1 VSVVESP
8 VPTSGRAGPD
18 DDVALRDATAI
29 ADRVRADE
37 AAADAARAR
46 YAVEP
51 LLPIAAPSN
60 VARYLQTHERLLV
73 VRTSVLIELP
83 LEGPGAGRQMR
94 GDLCLTD
101 RRLLVVDDRLVATV
115 DLGDIVEIGVVG
127 DRTMQLSTS
136 TGRGLAIDLDRPR
149 LFRVEIRAAGDR
161 LAFADGTGRQVESR

>member
-1 VSVVESP
+1 MESP
-8 VPTSGRAGPD
+8 APASGRAGSDD

-51 LLPIAAPSN
+51 LHPIAPPST
-60 VARYLQTHERLLV
+60 VARHLQTGERLLV
-73 VRTSVLIELP
+73 VRSSVLVELP
-83 LEGPGAGRQMR
+83 LESPGAGRQLK

-101 RRLLVVDDRLVATV
+101 RRLLVVDERLVQTV
-115 DLGDIVEIGVVG
+115 NLVDIAEIGVVG

-136 TGRGLAIDLDRPR
+136 TGRGLAVDLERPR
-149 LFRVEIRAAGDR
+149 LFRVEIRAARDR
-161 LAFADGTGRQVESR
+161 AAPAGGIGRQTESR

>member
-1 VSVVESP
+1 
-8 VPTSGRAGPD
+8 
-18 DDVALRDATAI
+18 
-29 ADRVRADE
+29 
-37 AAADAARAR
+37 
-46 YAVEP
+46 
-51 LLPIAAPSN
+51 
-60 VARYLQTHERLLV
+60 
-73 VRTSVLIELP
+73 
-83 LEGPGAGRQMR
+83 MR